1 MSSAPF
7 VNVFTQ
13 DAHAYLGEVISTRA
27 VLVIRE
33 GRAVVV
39 PDFGSVDAGS
49 AVEIFFPGLEKLLDL
64 RVGGWVGGPA
74 SYFDAV
80 EITGLLSEATTRA
93 QQLALSSIRRLIL
106 ERDAEVHIVV

>member
-1 MSSAPF
+1 MSSIPF

-13 DAHAYLGEVISTRA
+13 DAHAYLGQVISTRG

-39 PDFGSVDAGS
+39 PGFGSADVGS
-49 AVEIFFPGLEKLLDL
+49 GVEIFFPGLEKLLDS
-64 RVGGWVGGPA
+64 RVGGWVGGQT

-80 EITGLLSEATTRA
+80 EISGLLSEATTRA
-93 QQLALSSIRRLIL
+93 QQLALSRIRRLIL